1 MALCLK
7 IDEVTDCE
15 GKKGRKYTLVC
26 EAAKI
31 NKSIMQHSG
40 QLQIRV
46 YLSKW
51 HKLRA
56 NVSHYRE
63 PSTRH
68 LHFEVEVQL
77 LEICD

>member
-1 MALCLK
+1 MALSLK

-51 HKLRA
+51 HRLRA
-56 NVSHYRE
+56 NVSLHITE
-63 PSTRH
+63 SQAPDTST
-68 LHFEVEVQL
+68 LKLKFNS
-77 LEICD
+77 